1 MKLKN
6 YYSKKETYVSP
17 DATDLQIMNCVCAS
31 SAQVQG
37 DNIDDWAEGNNE
49 WFN

>member
-1 MKLKN
+1 MKQKD
-6 YYSKKETYVSP
+6 YYSKREIYISP
-17 DATDLQIMNCVCAS
+17 EATVFQFMKCVCAS